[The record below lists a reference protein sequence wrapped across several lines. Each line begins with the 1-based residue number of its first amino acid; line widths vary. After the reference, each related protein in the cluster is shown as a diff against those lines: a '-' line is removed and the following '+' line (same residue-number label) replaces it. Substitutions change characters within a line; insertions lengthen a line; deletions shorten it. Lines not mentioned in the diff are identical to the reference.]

1 MKTLDRLHVLRYN
14 ALTVLLLMAVVG
26 VCSTAKAQTVSP
38 VKENQRAYAYGNTV
52 KSPRNWFSAYRTDA
66 GYIVDPIG
74 ELAACPKALVDELSE
89 LYSTSS
95 GALQNGLRHHWVHSV
110 KRPQLLR
117 QQAALARIQSQPL
130 WMVDEKG
137 ARAIQLK
144 HLLAKYNE
152 TYAPCVHLS
161 NFPVTEPTRVNIP
174 DWAEVLV
181 SAKELPSGARIVR
194 AKNRAHNA
202 FNERPSTD
210 SGTTSHE
217 RSVAAWA
224 VEQSSLMRAFEK
236 DVPKPEPKERYQLC
250 VPSFQSFNASLD
262 GQLRNMLSLRL
273 QWCECLQASPD
284 ASAGQCTRFK
294 YPYNNKQH
302 WLAIVERRGSW
313 MGDIWASS
321 LQAGDAIQ
329 FMLVEGV
336 VTQAGS
342 RDDMIWI
349 KDIHYEGISTSL
361 MQRVPKT
368 TKLRSTTISTYSGL

>member
-1 MKTLDRLHVLRYN
+1 M
-14 ALTVLLLMAVVG
+14 
-26 VCSTAKAQTVSP
+26 
-38 VKENQRAYAYGNTV
+38 
-52 KSPRNWFSAYRTDA
+52 
-66 GYIVDPIG
+66 G
-74 ELAACPKALVDELSE
+74 ELAACPKALLDELTE

-95 GALQNGLRHHWVHSV
+95 GALQNGLRHHWVHPV
-110 KRPQLLR
+110 KRPQLLG

-130 WMVDEKG
+130 WLVDERG
-137 ARAIQLK
+137 ARLIRLN
-144 HLLAKYNE
+144 HLLASYSE

-161 NFPVTEPTRVNIP
+161 NFPVTEAMRVNIP
-174 DWAEVLV
+174 DWAEVLI
-181 SAKELPSGARIVR
+181 SRQELPSGTRIVR

-202 FNERPSTD
+202 FNEKPTTD
-210 SGTTSHE
+210 SGTTPQE
-217 RSVAAWA
+217 RSIAAWA
-224 VEQSSLMRAFEK
+224 LEQSSLMRAFEK
-236 DVPKPEPKERYQLC
+236 DVPKPEPKELYHLC
-250 VPSFQSFNASLD
+250 VPSFQPFNASLE
-262 GQLRNMLSLRL
+262 GKLRNMLSLRL
-273 QWCECLQASPD
+273 QWCECLLASPD
-284 ASAGQCTRFK
+284 ASAGPCTKFE

-302 WLAIVERRGSW
+302 WLAIVERRGSS